1 MAPDPLLSEALSEAY
16 ASAPADRMV
25 FDTLSITFEGMVDGN
40 GDPTEAYFY
49 LGTEGDRRADNQVPL
64 KDFKIED
71 DAEIA
76 AGETVEFVA
85 LPFDVQLPDV
95 TSDGDAKGKLV
106 LDGVSKEVSS
116 RLLFAINAGGGVR
129 VTYRAYLEGS
139 ETDGPEKIIK
149 FDLGNVSINSTTV
162 SGDIVVPNRAQRR
175 FPRELYDRIR
185 FPSLGN

>member
-1 MAPDPLLSEALSEAY
+1 MPDLSLSEALAEAY
-16 ASAPADRMV
+16 ASAPADRMC
-25 FDTLSITFEGMVDGN
+25 FDTISVTFEGMVDSG

-49 LGTEGDRRADNQVPL
+49 LGTEGDRRAANQVPL

-71 DAEIA
+71 EAEIN
-76 AGETVEFVA
+76 AGQTVEFIA

-95 TSDGDAKGKLV
+95 TSDGDARGKLV

-139 ETDGPEKIIK
+139 ETEGPEKIIR
-149 FDLGNVSINSTTV
+149 FDLGNVSINATQV

-175 FPRELYDRIR
+175 FPRELYDRAR
-185 FPSLGN
+185 FPSLGS